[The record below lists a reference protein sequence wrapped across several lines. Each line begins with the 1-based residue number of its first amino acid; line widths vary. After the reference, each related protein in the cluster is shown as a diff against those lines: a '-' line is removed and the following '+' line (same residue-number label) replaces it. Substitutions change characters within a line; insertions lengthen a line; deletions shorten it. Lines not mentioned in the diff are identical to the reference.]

1 MWAKTSGYTLLKLI
15 ITCTWPSPNCMNKCH
30 SQPQWLMWNIL
41 FKWSC
46 NKGQLVIHSLHV
58 LPKTKNEFKK
68 EWDTTHRAWIHTTHC
83 PLCHVSSVPYWSR
96 SWFWA
101 KECIYMIQYIPPTG
115 AMWTMSL
122 TASKWMIDPISIYDI
137 PRMDNKN
144 TLTVPPSSWELLK
157 TEQRKEFAFY
167 TSMSIFTNKSHVI
180 PAEIAALPAC
190 TAKEREETGSILCA
204 VYWRMHQLC
213 QSFILSRWILPL

>member
-1 MWAKTSGYTLLKLI
+1 MVDVEHPFQVKLQQGPVGYTF
-15 ITCTWPSPNCMNKCH
+15 ITSDKC
-30 SQPQWLMWNIL
+30 
-41 FKWSC
+41 F
-46 NKGQLVIHSLHV
+46 V

-101 KECIYMIQYIPPTG
+101 KECIYMTQYIPPTCT
-115 AMWTMSL
+115 MWTMSL

-137 PRMDNKN
+137 RRMDNKN
-144 TLTVPPSSWELLK
+144 TDCSTLFLRA
-157 TEQRKEFAFY
+157 TENWATKRICFLHLNVHFHEQILRD
-167 TSMSIFTNKSHVI
+167 IL
-180 PAEIAALPAC
+180 AEIAALPAC